1 MKYEE
6 FFKKEDATI
15 EDVRDILL
23 EHMLKVEREY
33 WTGDEYTRL
42 NQNTRAVCNALKRAL
57 LLLYH
62 YNEGCISI
70 GDLASC
76 VASER
81 FRNRHN
87 SYGEI
92 MRQVLE
98 MVRHLITGGVTGD
111 EETNP
116 S

>member
-1 MKYEE
+1 MTYEE
-6 FFKKEDATI
+6 FFKKEEATI

-33 WTGDEYTRL
+33 RTGDEYTRL
-42 NQNTRAVCNALKRAL
+42 NQNTLAVCDALMRAL

-62 YNEGCISI
+62 YKEGYISI
-70 GDLASC
+70 EDLARC
-76 VASER
+76 VASEH

-87 SYGEI
+87 AYGEI